1 MFLIA
6 THSFLGTDVISLV
19 GIRYIMRRI
28 GDMYLYNNQN
38 WPNFKWDSEKL
49 LPLLSYVRN
58 RQGKL
63 IGKMGA
69 LGFDLQNEADLE
81 VLTSE
86 IIKTTEIEG
95 EVLDRGQVRSSIAR
109 RLGLNISGLV
119 YSERNVDGI
128 VELMLDATKN
138 YNKELTKERLFSWHA
153 ALFPTG
159 QSGLYEIITGNW
171 RDDSTEPM
179 QVVSGALGKEK
190 VHYQAPPAAQLENE
204 MRIFFDWFNLEQNI
218 EPVLK
223 AAIVHLWFVT
233 LHPFEDGNGRISRAL
248 SNMLLARSDQQ
259 PFRFY
264 SMSTQIRKERN
275 SYYDILEK
283 TQKGSLDITNWIEWF
298 LNILLNSIENSDKLL
313 EKVIYKHEFWLK
325 YSNINLNERQR
336 KILNMLMEDF
346 EGVLNTTKWAKIGK
360 CSQDTALRDIQDL
373 IDKGIMSR
381 TEKGGRSTNYEINI
395 LYGMI

>member
-1 MFLIA
+1 
-6 THSFLGTDVISLV
+6 
-19 GIRYIMRRI
+19 
-28 GDMYLYNNQN
+28 MYLYNNQN